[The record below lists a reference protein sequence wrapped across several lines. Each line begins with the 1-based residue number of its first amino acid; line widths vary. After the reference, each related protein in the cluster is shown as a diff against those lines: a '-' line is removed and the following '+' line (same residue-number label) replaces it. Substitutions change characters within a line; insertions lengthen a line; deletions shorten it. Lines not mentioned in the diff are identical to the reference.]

1 MDSLRSALFVV
12 FNTFLAIL
20 FSSLSVLS
28 APFLSPHY
36 RQRLASGWVLATR
49 WLLRTVCGIRIEVEG
64 AHHLRSTA
72 PMVVAAN
79 HQSQWETFFLFHLV
93 HPQTTVLKR
102 ELLRIPFFGW
112 ALRVQKPIAI
122 DRGRASQ
129 AIRQLM
135 RAGSEALKQGRHVVI
150 YPEGHRQLAG
160 QLGEFNA
167 GAASLAIRNNA
178 ALLPVAHNSG
188 DCWPAGAWR
197 KRRGVIRF
205 VVGAP
210 ISSAGKSVRELNE
223 ELMDWMHEHYPRIQS
238 PFSDHTSR
246 FET

>member
-1 MDSLRSALFVV
+1 MDTLRSALFVLL
-12 FNTFLAIL
+12 NTSLAIL
-20 FSSLSVLS
+20 FSTLSVLTAPVLTTS
-28 APFLSPHY
+28 A

-49 WLLRTVCGIRIEVEG
+49 WLLHRVCGIRVQIYG
-64 AHHLRSTA
+64 IHHLHNTS
-72 PMVVAAN
+72 PMVIAAN

-129 AIRQLM
+129 AIRHLM
-135 RAGSEALKQGRHVVI
+135 RAGSNALKQGRHVVI

-160 QLGEFNA
+160 QLGDFNA
-167 GAASLAIRNNA
+167 GAANLAIRNNT
-178 ALLPVAHNSG
+178 ALLPIVHNSG
-188 DCWPAGAWR
+188 DCWPAGSWR

-205 VVGAP
+205 VIGAP
-210 ISSAGKSVRELNE
+210 ISSAGKSARALNTELV
-223 ELMDWMHEHYPRIQS
+223 DWMRENYSRIQS
-238 PFSDHTSR
+238 PSCNHTSR

>member
-1 MDSLRSALFVV
+1 MDNLRSALFV
-12 FNTFLAIL
+12 FLNTFLAVL

-28 APFLSPHY
+28 APLLAQHQ
-36 RQRLASGWVLATR
+36 RQRLASGWVLATQ
-49 WLLRTVCGIRIEVEG
+49 WLLRTVCRVRIEVEG
-64 AHHLRSTA
+64 LHHLRNAA
-72 PMVVAAN
+72 PMVIAAN

-122 DRGRASQ
+122 DRGKASQ

-135 RAGSEALKQGRHVVI
+135 RAGSDALGQGRHVVI

-167 GAASLAIRNNA
+167 GAASLAIRNHTA
-178 ALLPVAHNSG
+178 VLPVVHNSG
-188 DCWPAGAWR
+188 DCWPAGDWR

-205 VVGAP
+205 VIGAP
-210 ISSAGKSVRELNE
+210 ISSAGKSVRALNGELV
-223 ELMDWMHEHYPRIQS
+223 DWMRGHYPRIQS
-238 PFSDHTSR
+238 PVADHTSR
-246 FET
+246 LDT

>member
-1 MDSLRSALFVV
+1 MDSLRSALFVF
-12 FNTFLAIL
+12 FNTLLAIL

-28 APFLSPHY
+28 APFLAQRY
-36 RQRLASGWVLATR
+36 RQRLASGWVLATQ
-49 WLLRTVCGIRIEVEG
+49 WLLRAVCAVRIEIDG
-64 AHHLRSTA
+64 LHHLRHAS
-72 PMVVAAN
+72 PMVIAAN

-122 DRGRASQ
+122 DRGKASQ

-160 QLGEFNA
+160 QLGDFNA
-167 GAASLAIRNNA
+167 GAASLAVRNNT
-178 ALLPVAHNSG
+178 ALLPIVHNSG

-210 ISSAGKSVRELNE
+210 ISSAGKSVRELNG
-223 ELMDWMHEHYPRIQS
+223 ELVDWMRAHYPRIQS
-238 PFSDHTSR
+238 TMPNHTSR
-246 FET
+246 FDT